1 MSMQKRPVML
11 FPNLSD
17 SRALLMLVTYPST
30 QGDSDLFH
38 HYADSDASALRSLFD
53 SGWMNFGGKVPWFL
67 KSGNLVPY
75 SSLLRKFGP
84 LILFPGGSLIR
95 FGLLW
100 FRTLCAMEKKP
111 SSSKSNLS
119 PQERIELLRTEL
131 ESIKASTA
139 KHKWEMMAI
148 EMQDI
153 KDDLSDELQAG
164 LKDAANLMGNLGKR
178 LAALEVQVEGLTT
191 ALGKISEVTAEASK
205 KDR

>member
-1 MSMQKRPVML
+1 MQKRPVKL
-11 FPNLSD
+11 SPNLTE
-17 SRALLMLVTYPST
+17 SRALQIHVTNPST
-30 QGDSDLFH
+30 QKDSDLFH
-38 HYADSDASALRSLFD
+38 HTIDSDASALRSLFD
-53 SGWMNFGGKVPWFL
+53 SGWTIYGGKVPCFFI
-67 KSGNLVPY
+67 SGSLVPH
-75 SSLLRKFGP
+75 SSFLQKFGP
-84 LILFPGGSLIR
+84 LILFPGGSLTR

-100 FRTLCAMEKKP
+100 FRTLCAMDKKP

-139 KHKWEMMAI
+139 KHKWEMLAM

-164 LKDAANLMGNLGKR
+164 LKDAANLLGNLGKR
-178 LAALEVQVEGLTT
+178 LVALELKVEGLTT

>member
-1 MSMQKRPVML
+1 MQKRP
-11 FPNLSD
+11 FKSSPNLSE
-17 SRALLMLVTYPST
+17 SRALQILVTNPSL
-30 QGDSDLFH
+30 QRNSDLIH
-38 HYADSDASALRSLFD
+38 HHADSDASALRSLFD
-53 SGWMNFGGKVPWFL
+53 SGWTIYGGKVPRFL
-67 KSGNLVPY
+67 ISGSLVPF
-75 SSLLRKFGP
+75 SSFLRKFGP
-84 LILFPGGSLIR
+84 LIPIPGGSLTR
-95 FGLLW
+95 FGLLR
-100 FRTLCAMEKKP
+100 FRSLCAMDKKP
-111 SSSKSNLS
+111 STSKPNLS

-164 LKDAANLMGNLGKR
+164 LKDAAILMGNLGKR
-178 LAALEVQVEGLTT
+178 LAALEIQVEGLTT